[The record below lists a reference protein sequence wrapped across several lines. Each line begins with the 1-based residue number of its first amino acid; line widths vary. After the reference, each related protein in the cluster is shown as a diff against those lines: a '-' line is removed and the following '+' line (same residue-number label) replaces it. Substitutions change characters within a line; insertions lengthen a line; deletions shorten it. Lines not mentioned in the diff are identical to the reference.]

1 MHLKENLWVPRFVNA
16 KVMQKSMYIW
26 IACLAK
32 YLHLCSCVEH
42 VSDLASHERK
52 QVLNTWSSYRVCKMW
67 DKQHACHV
75 FFIICEFSLFG
86 FACLLVMSFSKHV
99 RFSWTNS
106 QEVVSGKRGW
116 VNSSLKWRESETNS
130 YLSIRSYIYKSR
142 SSSSHQCTSISIK
155 HPRDSKI
162 QWAMHLPLKF
172 GPYQRYVM
180 WFKISK
186 EKCLF
191 DQNTK
196 AVNGLYVL
204 TGFHID

>member
-1 MHLKENLWVPRFVNA
+1 MFPILLPMKENKFKTLDPVTVCVKCGINNIR
-16 KVMQKSMYIW
+16 VMFS
-26 IACLAK
+26 
-32 YLHLCSCVEH
+32 
-42 VSDLASHERK
+42 
-52 QVLNTWSSYRVCKMW
+52 
-67 DKQHACHV
+67 
-75 FFIICEFSLFG
+75 EFSLFG

-142 SSSSHQCTSISIK
+142 SSSSHPRTSISIK

-186 EKCLF
+186 RKCLF

-204 TGFHID
+204 TVFFILIRDAQI